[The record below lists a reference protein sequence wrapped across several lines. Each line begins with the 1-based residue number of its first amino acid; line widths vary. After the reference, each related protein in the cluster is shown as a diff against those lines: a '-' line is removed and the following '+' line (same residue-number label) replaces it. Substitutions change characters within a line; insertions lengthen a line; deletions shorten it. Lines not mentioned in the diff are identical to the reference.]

1 MSRPAGKRAVIT
13 GKLGGIGPKMAI
25 LPKRYAQASDVSNL
39 VLFLA
44 SDEATYLTGG
54 QFIVDGW

>member
-1 MSRPAGKRAVIT
+1 
-13 GKLGGIGPKMAI
+13 LGGIGPKMAI

-54 QFIVDGW
+54 QFTVDGW